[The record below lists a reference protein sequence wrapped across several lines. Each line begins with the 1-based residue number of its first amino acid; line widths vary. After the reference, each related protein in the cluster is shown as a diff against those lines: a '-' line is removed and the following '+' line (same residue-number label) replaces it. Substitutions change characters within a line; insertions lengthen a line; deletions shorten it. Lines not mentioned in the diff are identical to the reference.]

1 MFPARAEPS
10 DARQPITGR
19 LRNALEDVVW
29 RYRVALRGV
38 DHCDVRAR
46 TLTGER
52 AHQLAVTRS
61 WRTDPSEPGPAEELR
76 PPG

>member
-1 MFPARAEPS
+1 
-10 DARQPITGR
+10 
-19 LRNALEDVVW
+19 VVW